1 MKSNNN
7 IDLFLENTFLLEDL
21 FGAKAH
27 NITIKFSALIATLN
41 NQKLNSDTLTKNL
54 TSIKL
59 HTDVGSVFRG
69 ENALLLAVL
78 MHLSKNP
85 KEHLECTLN
94 SYGLL
99 ETYFDSNSFLALTSE
114 ILCNSSN
121 GMSMDDLATKLGS
134 AFSYTQKAHNFLAD
148 KEDLSICALIAT
160 YFENVQLKIEE
171 ANQCYKYLNDMRFF
185 PSKNLILLSQALV
198 FSNQDIET
206 KTLATVRL
214 HDLLEQQNLVID
226 GKALPILAFATMLDK
241 PIETLVAKIIST
253 QKLLRENVRFMTYTL
268 DDDIE
273 LAIGISLCISNLI
286 SLENSSLLTP
296 LTVFLLNLITR
307 DVNFISEPFSRKMF
321 EDY

>member
-1 MKSNNN
+1 MKSTN

-41 NQKLNSDTLTKNL
+41 NQKLNGDTLTKNL
-54 TSIKL
+54 HSIQL
-59 HTDVGSVFRG
+59 YTDVGSVFRG

-78 MHLSKNP
+78 MHISKNP
-85 KEHLECTLN
+85 EEHIKCTLS
-94 SYGLL
+94 SYSIL

-114 ILCNSSN
+114 ILCSSSN
-121 GMSMDDLATKLGS
+121 DMSMDDLANKLGS
-134 AFSYTQKAHNFLAD
+134 AFSYTQKHHNFLAD

-160 YFENVQLKIEE
+160 YFENIQLKIEE
-171 ANQCYKYLNDMRFF
+171 ANQCYKHLNDIRFF
-185 PSKNLILLSQALV
+185 PSKNLILLSQALI
-198 FSNQDIET
+198 FSNQDIES

-214 HDLLEQQNLVID
+214 HDLLEQRNFVID
-226 GKALPILAFATMLDK
+226 GRALPILGFATMLDE
-241 PIETLVAKIIST
+241 PIESLVSKIIST

-273 LAIGISLCISNLI
+273 LAIGISLCISNSI
-286 SLENSSLLTP
+286 SLKDSALLIP
-296 LTVFLLNLITR
+296 LTVFLLNLVTR